1 MPKKGDN
8 GFSSENDPID
18 SDLDQTDPDSGQDEY
33 AGAHV
38 ILREVGAFIAYVS
51 HRFNSD
57 RCLRMAAGLS
67 YTSLL
72 AIVPLTAIAFS
83 MLAAFPVFEGVRGN
97 LQEALFSNLLPQ
109 TAEATRDYF
118 NQFVQNT
125 TTLSAV
131 GIVALA
137 LTAILLLGTIEADMN
152 TIFRVI
158 RARAMVPRLL
168 VFWALL
174 TLGPLLLGASFSLSG
189 YIFAATQWMGIDTA
203 GGLGGYL
210 IALLPTI
217 MIIVMLTTFYVIIPN
232 RNISLTAGLIGGVTA
247 GILFTLLRKVFGWY
261 IITFPTYQNIY
272 GALSVVPIFLIWM
285 YLSWLIVLMGA
296 VLTASTNEWQS
307 AGGKPMA
314 SNVSAGAR
322 LVAAMQILGVL
333 YEASKDGTGAVR
345 RNAILRKTG
354 GGGEAV
360 DSILHQLRIARF
372 VERTSANR
380 WILARNPE
388 TTKVAEVHSILRLGF
403 GDVQVPNDGSKWQSR
418 FTKLIE
424 DLRTNNK
431 DALSISL
438 RDVFEEPETKPEI
451 REVQAGED

>member
-1 MPKKGDN
+1 MAQNDDN
-8 GFSSENDPID
+8 GFSPKVDELDPT
-18 SDLDQTDPDSGQDEY
+18 LDQSDPDAGEDEY

-38 ILREVGAFIAYVS
+38 ILREVGAFVSYVGN
-51 HRFNSD
+51 RFNSD

-83 MLAAFPVFEGVRGN
+83 MLAAFPVFEGVREN
-97 LQEALFSNLLPQ
+97 LQGAMFSNLLPQ

-118 NQFVQNT
+118 NQFVRNT

-137 LTAILLLGTIEADMN
+137 MTAILLLGTIEADMN
-152 TIFRVI
+152 TIFRVV

-189 YIFAATQWMGIDTA
+189 YFFAATQWVGIDT
-203 GGLGGYL
+203 GGGVGGFF
-210 IALLPTI
+210 IALLPPI
-217 MIIVMLTTFYVIIPN
+217 MIIFMLTMFYVIIPN
-232 RNISLTAGLIGGVTA
+232 RNISLSAGLIGGVTA

-307 AGGKPMA
+307 ADGKPMSA
-314 SNVSAGAR
+314 TVSAGAR
-322 LVAAMQILGVL
+322 LVAAMQILCVL
-333 YEASKDGTGAVR
+333 YNAGKEGTGAVR
-345 RNAILRKTG
+345 RNAILRSTG
-354 GGGEAV
+354 GGGEAI
-360 DSILHQLRIARF
+360 DSILHQLRNARF

-380 WILARNPE
+380 WILARNPD
-388 TTKVAEVHSILRLGF
+388 TTTVAEVYNILRLGF
-403 GDVQVPNDGSKWQSR
+403 GEVRIPTDGSDWQSR

-424 DLRTNNK
+424 GLKSNNQE
-431 DALSISL
+431 ALSVSL
-438 RDVFEEPETKPEI
+438 KEVFEDPEGSPKLREI
-451 REVQAGED
+451 KAGED

>member
-1 MPKKGDN
+1 MPQKGDN
-8 GFSSENDPID
+8 DFSSEVEELEQN
-18 SDLDQTDPDSGQDEY
+18 SDQPDPDSGPEEY

-38 ILREVGAFIAYVS
+38 IFREVGAFIVYVGE
-51 HRFNSD
+51 RFSTD

-83 MLAAFPVFEGVRGN
+83 MLAAFPVFEGVREN
-97 LQEALFSNLLPQ
+97 LQGALFSNLLPQ
-109 TAEATRDYF
+109 TAEATGEYF
-118 NQFVQNT
+118 DQFVRNT

-152 TIFRVI
+152 TIFRVV
-158 RARAMVPRLL
+158 RARAMIPRLL

-174 TLGPLLLGASFSLSG
+174 TLGPLLLGASFSLST
-189 YIFAATQWMGIDTA
+189 YIFAATRWVGIDTGAGA
-203 GGLGGYL
+203 GGFF
-210 IALLPTI
+210 ITLLPTI
-217 MIIVMLTTFYVIIPN
+217 MIVVMLTTFYVIIPN

-307 AGGKPMA
+307 AGGKPMS

-333 YEASKDGTGAVR
+333 YEAGKEGTGAVR

-360 DSILHQLRIARF
+360 DLILYQLRNARF

-403 GDVQVPNDGSKWQSR
+403 GDVRVPNDGSDWQSR
-418 FTKLIE
+418 FTNLIE
-424 DLRTNNK
+424 GLRSNNQE
-431 DALSISL
+431 ALSISL
-438 RDVFEEPETKPEI
+438 KDVFEEPEKKLEI
-451 REVQAGED
+451 REVQAGDD

>member
-1 MPKKGDN
+1 MAENHDN
-8 GFSSENDPID
+8 GFSSETEELAREVRENDPD
-18 SDLDQTDPDSGQDEY
+18 AGEDEY

-38 ILREVGAFIAYVS
+38 ILREIGAFIAYVAD
-51 HRFNSD
+51 RFNRD

-83 MLAAFPVFEGVRGN
+83 MLAAFPVFEGVREN
-97 LQEALFSNLLPQ
+97 LQEAMFSNLLPQ

-118 NQFVQNT
+118 NQFVRNT

-137 LTAILLLGTIEADMN
+137 MTAILLLGTIEADMN
-152 TIFRVI
+152 TIFRVV

-189 YIFAATQWMGIDTA
+189 YFFAATQWVGIDT
-203 GGLGGYL
+203 GGGVGGFF
-210 IALLPTI
+210 IAQLPLLM
-217 MIIVMLTTFYVIIPN
+217 MIIMFTTFYVIIPN
-232 RNISLTAGLIGGVTA
+232 RNISLAAGAIGGVTA
-247 GILFTLLRKVFGWY
+247 GIMFTVLRKVFGWY
-261 IITFPTYQNIY
+261 VITFPTYQNIY

-296 VLTASTNEWQS
+296 VLTASVNEWQS
-307 AGGKPMA
+307 ADGKPM
-314 SNVSAGAR
+314 SSSVSAGAK

-333 YEASKDGTGAVR
+333 YNASKDGTGPVR
-345 RNAILRKTG
+345 RNAILRSTG

-360 DSILHQLRIARF
+360 DSILHQLRLARF
-372 VERTSANR
+372 VAQTSGNR

-388 TTKVAEVHSILRLGF
+388 TTGVIEVIDILRLGF
-403 GDVQVPNDGSKWQSR
+403 GDLRIPSDGSGWQSR
-418 FTKLIE
+418 FVKRLE
-424 DLRTNNK
+424 DVKSDHRK
-431 DALSISL
+431 ALSVTIKDVLEDTNDAPKL
-438 RDVFEEPETKPEI
+438 RDVS
-451 REVQAGED
+451 AGED

>member
-1 MPKKGDN
+1 MAQNDDN
-8 GFSSENDPID
+8 GFSSEVDEINQN
-18 SDLDQTDPDSGQDEY
+18 LDQTDPDSGRDEY

-38 ILREVGAFIAYVS
+38 ILREVGAFISYVGV
-51 HRFNSD
+51 RFNTD

-83 MLAAFPVFEGVRGN
+83 MLAAFPVFEGVREN
-97 LQEALFSNLLPQ
+97 LQEAMFSNLLPQ

-118 NQFVQNT
+118 NQFVRNT

-158 RARAMVPRLL
+158 RARAMIPRLL

-174 TLGPLLLGASFSLSG
+174 TLGPLLLGASFSLST
-189 YIFAATQWMGIDTA
+189 YIFAATQWVGIDTA
-203 GGLGGYL
+203 GGVGGFF
-210 IALLPTI
+210 ITLLPTT

-232 RNISLTAGLIGGVTA
+232 RNISLPAGLIGGVTA

-285 YLSWLIVLMGA
+285 YVSWLIVLMGA

-314 SNVSAGAR
+314 SNVSSGAR

-333 YEASKDGTGAVR
+333 YDAGKEGTGAVR
-345 RNAILRKTG
+345 RNAILRSTG
-354 GGGEAV
+354 GGGEAI
-360 DSILHQLRIARF
+360 DSILYQLRNARF

-388 TTKVAEVHSILRLGF
+388 ATKVAEVYNVLRLGF
-403 GDVQVPNDGSKWQSR
+403 GEVHVPSDGSDWQSR

-424 DLRTNNK
+424 GLKSKNQE
-431 DALSISL
+431 ALSISL
-438 RDVFEEPETKPEI
+438 KDVFEEPEGTPQLREI
-451 REVQAGED
+451 NAGED

>member
-1 MPKKGDN
+1 MAQNGDN
-8 GFSSENDPID
+8 GFSPETDELDTI
-18 SDLDQTDPDSGQDEY
+18 SDQVDPDAGPDEY

-38 ILREVGAFIAYVS
+38 ILREVGAFIAYVAN
-51 HRFNSD
+51 RFSND

-83 MLAAFPVFEGVRGN
+83 MLAAFPVFEGVREN

-118 NQFVQNT
+118 NQFVRNT

-158 RARAMVPRLL
+158 RARAMIPRLL

-174 TLGPLLLGASFSLSG
+174 TLGPLLLGASFSLST
-189 YIFAATQWMGIDTA
+189 YIFAATQWVGIDTA
-203 GGLGGYL
+203 GGIGGFL
-210 IALLPTI
+210 ITLLPTA

-232 RNISLTAGLIGGVTA
+232 RSISLPAGLIGGVTA

-307 AGGKPMA
+307 AGGKPMS

-322 LVAAMQILGVL
+322 LVAAMQILSVL
-333 YEASKDGTGAVR
+333 YDAGKEGTGAVR
-345 RNAILRKTG
+345 RNAILRRTG

-360 DSILHQLRIARF
+360 DSILHQLRNARF

-388 TTKVAEVHSILRLGF
+388 TTKVAEVYGILRLGF
-403 GDVQVPNDGSKWQSR
+403 GDVRIPSDGSDWQSR

-424 DLRTNNK
+424 GLRSNNK

-438 RDVFEEPETKPEI
+438 KDVFDKPEDMPKL
-451 REVQAGED
+451 REINTGDD